1 MPELLE
7 NKLGNLLDEKGAY
20 AGNITSTE
28 LRQAVHAAAKT
39 AAKEAVAEA
48 LQLDRRQRTS
58 AVPRGVTNTE
68 DVAVPPHYHSWKD
81 GTMHMLPE
89 NYILSK
95 MGDRENPPHKATVFN
110 AYRRWWLPDNARGV
124 CRLRSV
130 DFPDFA
136 DKNQRKRFSDWKKVC
151 THLDNMACIPPG
163 RHEQSE
169 LRMEQNLSRAWKMH
183 IKNVMYFH
191 PSSVKR

>member
-1 MPELLE
+1 MPAILE
-7 NKLGNLLDEKGAY
+7 HKLGILLDEKGAY

-28 LRQAVHAAAKT
+28 LRQVVQAAAKA
-39 AAKEAVAEA
+39 AAKEAVTEA
-48 LQLDRRQRTS
+48 LRLDRRQRTP
-58 AVPRGVTNTE
+58 AVPREVTDTE
-68 DVAVPPHYHSWKD
+68 DVAVPPQYHIWED

-95 MGDRENPPHKATVFN
+95 MGDRENPPHKATVLN

-130 DFPDFA
+130 DFSDFA

-151 THLDNMACIPPG
+151 THLDKMACIPPG
-163 RHEQSE
+163 RHDQSE
-169 LRMEQNLSRAWKMH
+169 ERMEQNLSRTWKIHM
-183 IKNVMYFH
+183 KNVMYLH